1 MNEEMYF
8 LVIKNRIDNNN
19 FQSCIANKATLGDI
33 SVDLKEDLAQIT
45 IVTKYSVNQLELDP
59 NNKLHRDLLLNL
71 EKYTSKEG
79 LVIINI
85 TKDII
90 RIENQKGFSC
100 EIETIVLDEHN
111 NVVHKLY

>member
-1 MNEEMYF
+1 MSEEMHF

-19 FQSCIANKATLGDI
+19 FQSCAANKATLGDI

-59 NNKLHRDLLLNL
+59 HNKLHIDLLLNL

-79 LVIINI
+79 LIIIDI
-85 TKDII
+85 TKNII
-90 RIENQKGFSC
+90 RIENQKEFSY
-100 EIETIVLDEHN
+100 ELETLELDEHN
-111 NVVHKLY
+111 NVIRKTY